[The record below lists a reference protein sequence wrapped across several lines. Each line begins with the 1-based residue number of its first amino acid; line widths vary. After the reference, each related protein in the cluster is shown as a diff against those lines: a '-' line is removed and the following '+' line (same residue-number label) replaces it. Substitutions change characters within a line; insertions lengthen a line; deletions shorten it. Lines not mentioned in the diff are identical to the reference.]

1 MTSEALPVP
10 EYRDLILEI
19 LHAMGGRGERQD
31 ILARLEKKLKPRL
44 GAADYKTRQTEP
56 NTFIWQ
62 HHADS
67 AREKMVKDGILM
79 EDSKRGVWELTKEG
93 RDDLVVFI

>member
-1 MTSEALPVP
+1 MTSGALSVP
-10 EYRDLILEI
+10 EYRNPILEI

-31 ILARLEKKLKPRL
+31 ILARLEKKLEHRL
-44 GAADYKTRQTEP
+44 GAADYKPRLTEQSTP
-56 NTFIWQ
+56 TWQ

-93 RDDLVVFI
+93 WDDLVVFI